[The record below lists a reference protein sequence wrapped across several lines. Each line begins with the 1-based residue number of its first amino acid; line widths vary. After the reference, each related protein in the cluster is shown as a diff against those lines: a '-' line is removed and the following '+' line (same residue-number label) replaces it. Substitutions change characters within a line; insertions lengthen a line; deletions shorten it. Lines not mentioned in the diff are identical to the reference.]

1 MNLDLPPA
9 QIGRAGAELLN
20 SRTSRLVQL
29 RVKGLATGPA
39 GGRKAGIRMQG
50 APTTLAVC
58 DPPARSSP
66 LRVSKRP
73 GKEAVRALYC
83 LPHGRHG
90 GAHNTPPPH
99 PASPSPPA
107 PHH

>member
-1 MNLDLPPA
+1 MNLDLPTA

-50 APTTLAVC
+50 APTT
-58 DPPARSSP
+58 P
-66 LRVSKRP
+66 LRVSKRL
-73 GKEAVRALYC
+73 GE
-83 LPHGRHG
+83 G
-90 GAHNTPPPH
+90 
-99 PASPSPPA
+99 S
-107 PHH
+107 